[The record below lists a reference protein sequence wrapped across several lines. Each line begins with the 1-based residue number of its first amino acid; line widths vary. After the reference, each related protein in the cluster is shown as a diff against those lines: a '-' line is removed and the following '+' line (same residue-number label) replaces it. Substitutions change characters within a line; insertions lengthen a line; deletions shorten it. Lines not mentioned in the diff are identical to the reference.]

1 MTVSHPRAAW
11 DWRREARRG
20 VLLLKELALA
30 AGALVAKRALY
41 DHAGR
46 AARQADPVVLRRPA
60 AGVAEVGR

>member
-1 MTVSHPRAAW
+1 
-11 DWRREARRG
+11 

-41 DHAGR
+41 GQAGR

-60 AGVAEVGR
+60 ARVAEARR